1 MILIILVTVF
11 SSPGLLAQVPDG
23 FNYQAIARDETTG
36 EPLQNTLLNV
46 RIAILSSINPD
57 VVVWEE
63 GHSLYSNEFGLFTL
77 QVGDPSASYVDGSA
91 GSFAA
96 IDWTSGSYY
105 IRPSVMKSGASWQV
119 MTPSKLIAVPF
130 AMMARDVENKQEI
143 SKSGDF
149 ILLTEGGSVDLS
161 AYVDPD
167 QTIELDGTTLSISGS
182 GSSVDLSA
190 FLNPD
195 QTLGLTGNNLT
206 ISGSGSSVDLS
217 GFIDPKQNISKSGN
231 TVTLDGNGGSFSL
244 GEYVNQFDADADTLT
259 KSDGSLVLGP
269 DNAQGSILKVVGS
282 EVDPVAPLFEV
293 KNQAG
298 QQVFAVYDNGVQIH
312 VDDISTEK
320 GSRGGFAVAGFDRD
334 KAPGNSQDFL
344 LITPDS
350 VRMFIPETTAAVK
363 APGSRG
369 GFAVGGFDADK
380 KAPTSLYF
388 NVSGRN
394 EVDIY
399 SDVAQML
406 WYPQKEAF
414 QAGRINIPHS
424 DSVGLN
430 STAFGYHPM
439 AKGAFSQAFG
449 NQAKAT
455 GDNSTAIGNKSVARG
470 YDSYAFG
477 SSAQALGEKSFALG
491 SIGVDSLG
499 NPMGQPTTASGDYS
513 MAMGMSSVASER
525 GSLALGVDSYSSGWY
540 STALGYRSIAS
551 GSYSN
556 AFGLRANSTG
566 SYSMAL
572 GMYSYAKGLYSL
584 ALGSRATA
592 EGQYSIAVGYYS
604 RVLGDY
610 AVGLGYNA
618 QADAN
623 YSYAMGRDALS
634 EGLYSFALGNQA
646 NSVGQA
652 AYALGNRA
660 SADADYSYALG
671 NSSTAGAI
679 YAYALGYNA
688 TAGGSSSYAL
698 GNGAQATQSYSYAL
712 GYGSSATN
720 SYAIALGTNST
731 ASGQYGTAIG
741 RAAAASNTVSTA
753 IGFSALASGYGGT
766 AIGLYS
772 KAIGDYSNALGWYAE
787 AQKPYSVAIGLAAV
801 ANGDYAFAIGRGA
814 LSTANNATSL
824 GYNAR
829 AQAENAYAFG
839 TNALSSGVA
848 SVTLGYQNT
857 ASVAN
862 AIAIGNLNTSNG
874 QNAVSFG
881 SSNTSSGNY
890 SIAIG
895 SSSTATADYSNAL
908 GYTANASG
916 ARSTA
921 IGYETSA
928 QGYKSVSMGANYY
941 KNLLIYNPPFSSLTK
956 SSYPSTVKAP
966 DGGGEVMPGE
976 GGEEP
981 AGTKQFIILPLII
994 DRDNDALDSYSVAIG
1009 GGNLS
1014 DQGGFTFG
1022 VYNDATEEYATA
1034 IGFANKATGLYSTA
1048 IGFANAAEGV
1058 NSTALGKYTTAESY
1072 NSIALGTYNYLSPS
1086 YTTDEWVE
1094 TDPLLQVGNGTS
1106 SSPNDAFVIYKN
1118 GKAYHEARDAQDGVY
1133 VFNEATTRTSS
1144 TYGLRS
1150 YLYNRTSATTYG
1162 VYSYAYGYST
1172 STGSIYSG
1180 YFTSYNAGT
1189 GENRGL
1195 YATLRTGAKSDLAE
1209 YIYDNNRE
1217 TEAADVVVADENGKE
1232 NIVKS
1237 TKPYQS
1243 SVVGIVSTDPH
1254 LLMGTELVLDEE
1266 SGEDIEGVSAA
1277 KLALAGR
1284 VPCKV
1289 TDENGSIKPGDMLTS
1304 SSTPGH
1310 AMKWTLIDV
1319 TKAKDFE
1326 ELKTMMAEN
1335 EKRRNAVIGKA
1346 LESHI
1351 SGTGKIIVLVSLQ

>member
-1 MILIILVTVF
+1 MKKIYLMILIILVTVF
-11 SSPGLLAQVPDG
+11 SAPGLLAQVPDG

-46 RIAILSSINPD
+46 RIAILSSISPD

-63 GHSLYSNEFGLFTL
+63 EHSLYSNEFGLFTL
-77 QVGDPSASYVDGSA
+77 QVGDPSASYVGGSA
-91 GSFAA
+91 GSFSE

-105 IRPSVMKSGASWQV
+105 LRPGVLKSGGSWQL

-130 AMMARDVENKQEI
+130 AMMARDVENKQQL
-143 SKSGDF
+143 SRSGDI

-161 AYVDPD
+161 GY
-167 QTIELDGTTLSISGS
+167 
-182 GSSVDLSA
+182 
-190 FLNPD
+190 
-195 QTLGLTGNNLT
+195 
-206 ISGSGSSVDLS
+206 
-217 GFIDPKQNISKSGN
+217 IDPKQNISKSGN

-244 GEYVNQFDADADTLT
+244 GEYVNQFDADADTLSKT
-259 KSDGSLVLGP
+259 DGSLVLGP
-269 DNAQGSILKVVGS
+269 ENAQGSILKVVGNQ
-282 EVDPVAPLFEV
+282 VDPVAPLFEV

-350 VRMFIPETTAAVK
+350 VRMFIPETSATVK

-414 QAGRINIPHS
+414 QAGRINIPHP

-455 GDNSTAIGNKSVARG
+455 GDNSTAIGNQSIARG
-470 YDSYAFG
+470 FDSYAFG
-477 SSAQALGEKSFALG
+477 SGSQALGQKSFALG
-491 SIGVDSLG
+491 SIGVDSLN
-499 NPMGQPTTASGDYS
+499 NPLGQPTTASGDYS
-513 MAMGMSSVASER
+513 MALGMSSVASQQ
-525 GSLALGVDSYSSGWY
+525 GALAVGVDSYSSGWY

-551 GSYSN
+551 GDYSN
-556 AFGLRANSTG
+556 AFGLRANATG
-566 SYSMAL
+566 PYSMAL
-572 GMYSYAKGLYSL
+572 GMYSYAIGTYSL

-592 EGQYSIAVGYYS
+592 PGDYSVAVGFYS
-604 RVLGDY
+604 QAVGDY
-610 AVGLGYNA
+610 CVGLGYYA

-623 YSYAMGRDALS
+623 YAYALGRYAIA
-634 EGLYSFALGNQA
+634 EGLYSYALGNQS
-646 NSVGQA
+646 NSVGES

-660 SADADYSYALG
+660 SADFNYSYALG
-671 NSSTAGAI
+671 RSATASNE
-679 YAYALGYNA
+679 YAYALGYNSD
-688 TAGGSSSYAL
+688 AGGISSYAI
-698 GNGAQATQSYSYAL
+698 GNGAIATHQYSYAI
-712 GYGSSATN
+712 GYGADATE
-720 SYAIALGTNST
+720 SYAISLGTDAL

-741 RAAAASNTVSTA
+741 RSAVASNTVSTA
-753 IGFSALASGYGGT
+753 IGYNALASGYGGT

-772 KAIGDYSNALGWYAE
+772 KAIGNYSNALGWYAE
-787 AQKPYSVAIGLAAV
+787 AQQPYSVAIGLSAI
-801 ANGDYAFAIGRGA
+801 ANGDYAFAIGRSA
-814 LSTANNATSL
+814 QSTANNATSL
-824 GYNAR
+824 GYGAR

-839 TNALSSGVA
+839 TNALSSGIA

-857 ASVAN
+857 ASVDN
-862 AIAIGNLNTSNG
+862 AVAIGNLNTSNG

-895 SSSTATADYSNAL
+895 SSSSATADYSNAL
-908 GYTANASG
+908 GYTAIASG

-941 KNLLIYNPPFSSLTK
+941 KNLLIFNPPTLPK
-956 SSYPSTVKAP
+956 SSEVINTKGP
-966 DGGGEVMPGE
+966 DGLEWQPGE

-1014 DQGGFTFG
+1014 DKGGFTFG

-1086 YTTDEWVE
+1086 YTADDWVE

-1106 SSPNDAFVIYKN
+1106 TTPNDAFVIYKN
-1118 GKAYHEARDAQDGVY
+1118 GKAYHEARDAQDGVF
-1133 VFNEATTRTSS
+1133 VLNEATTRTSS

-1150 YLYNRTSATTYG
+1150 YMYNRTSATTHG
-1162 VYSYAYGYST
+1162 VYSYAYGYS
-1172 STGSIYSG
+1172 SSSGNIYSG

-1289 TDENGSIKPGDMLTS
+1289 TDENGSIKPGDMVTS

-1346 LESHI
+1346 LESHV